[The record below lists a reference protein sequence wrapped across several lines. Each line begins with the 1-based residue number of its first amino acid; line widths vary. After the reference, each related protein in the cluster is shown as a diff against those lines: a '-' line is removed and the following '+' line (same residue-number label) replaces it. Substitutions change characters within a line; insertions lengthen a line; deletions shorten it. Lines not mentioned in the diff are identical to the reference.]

1 MVSVERPSEMGAPQ
15 WNGLLQRELRFVL
28 DPVEVDEYHEKGFL
42 ILRDVFDLRRL
53 KSIVK
58 SPNGLS
64 ITRFR

>member
-1 MVSVERPSEMGAPQ
+1 MVSVERPSEMAHL
-15 WNGLLQRELRFVL
+15 NGTVYCNGNSVL
-28 DPVEVDEYHEKGFL
+28 YL
-42 ILRDVFDLRRL
+42 IPLKLMSITRKDFSFFAMYFDLRRL